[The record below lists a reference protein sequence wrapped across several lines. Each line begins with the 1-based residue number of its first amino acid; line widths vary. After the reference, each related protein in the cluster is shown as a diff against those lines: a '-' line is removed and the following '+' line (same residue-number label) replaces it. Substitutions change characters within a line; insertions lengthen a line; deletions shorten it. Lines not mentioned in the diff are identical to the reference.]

1 MNTVQTDDAP
11 RAIGPY
17 SQAIQVDGWLYAS
30 GQLPMTP
37 AGDMVEGDIEI
48 QAEQVFNNIE
58 AIRKAAGGWL
68 SEVVKATVF
77 VQDLNDFAR
86 LNAVYERRFA
96 DHKPARSTVEVA
108 RLPRDA
114 RVEIETI
121 AGCPDTRLF

>member
-37 AGDMVEGDIEI
+37 AGDMVEGDIEA

-58 AIRKAAGGWL
+58 AILKAAGGSL
-68 SEVVKATVF
+68 SQVVKATVF

-86 LNAVYERRFA
+86 LA
-96 DHKPARSTVEVA
+96 
-108 RLPRDA
+108 
-114 RVEIETI
+114 
-121 AGCPDTRLF
+121 

>member
-11 RAIGPY
+11 KAIGPY
-17 SQAIQVDGWLYAS
+17 SQAVQVDGWLYAS

-37 AGDMVEGDIEI
+37 AGDMVEGDIEAQTE
-48 QAEQVFNNIE
+48 QAFNNIE
-58 AIRKAAGGWL
+58 AILKAAGGSL
-68 SEVVKATVF
+68 SQVVKATVF

-96 DHKPARSTVEVA
+96 GHKPARSTVEVA

-114 RVEIETI
+114 RVEIEII
-121 AGCPDTRLF
+121 ARLP

>member
-11 RAIGPY
+11 KAIGPY
-17 SQAIQVDGWLYAS
+17 SQAVQVDGWLYAS

-37 AGDMVEGDIEI
+37 AGDMVEGDIEA

-58 AIRKAAGGWL
+58 AILKAAGGSL
-68 SEVVKATVF
+68 SQVVKATVF

-96 DHKPARSTVEVA
+96 GHKPARSTVEVA

-114 RVEIETI
+114 RVEIEII
-121 AGCPDTRLF
+121 AQLP

>member
-17 SQAIQVDGWLYAS
+17 SQAVQVDGWLYAS

-37 AGDMVEGDIEI
+37 AGDMVEGDIEA
-48 QAEQVFNNIE
+48 QTEQVFNNIE
-58 AIRKAAGGWL
+58 AILKAAGGSL
-68 SEVVKATVF
+68 SQVVKATVF

-96 DHKPARSTVEVA
+96 GHKPARSTVEVA

-114 RVEIETI
+114 RVEIEII
-121 AGCPDTRLF
+121 AWLA

>member
-11 RAIGPY
+11 KAIGPY
-17 SQAIQVDGWLYAS
+17 SQAVQVDGWLYAS

-58 AIRKAAGGWL
+58 AILKAAGGSL
-68 SEVVKATVF
+68 SQVVKATVF
-77 VQDLNDFAR
+77 VQDLNDFTQ
-86 LNAVYERRFA
+86 LNAIYERRFA
-96 DHKPARSTVEVA
+96 GHKPARSTVEVA

-114 RVEIETI
+114 RVEIEII
-121 AGCPDTRLF
+121 ARLP

>member
-11 RAIGPY
+11 KAIGPY
-17 SQAIQVDGWLYAS
+17 SQAVQVDGWLYAS

-58 AIRKAAGGWL
+58 AILKAAGGSL
-68 SEVVKATVF
+68 SQIVKATVF
-77 VQDLNDFAR
+77 VQDLNDFVR

-96 DHKPARSTVEVA
+96 GHKPARSTVEVA

-114 RVEIETI
+114 RVEIEII
-121 AGCPDTRLF
+121 ARLA

>member
-37 AGDMVEGDIEI
+37 AGDMVEGDIEAQTE
-48 QAEQVFNNIE
+48 QAFNNIE
-58 AIRKAAGGWL
+58 AILKAAGGSL
-68 SEVVKATVF
+68 SQVVKATVF

-96 DHKPARSTVEVA
+96 GHKPARSTVEVA

-114 RVEIETI
+114 RVEIEII
-121 AGCPDTRLF
+121 ARLP

>member
-17 SQAIQVDGWLYAS
+17 SQAVQVDGWLYAS

-58 AIRKAAGGWL
+58 AILKAAGGAL
-68 SEVVKATVF
+68 SQVVKATVF
-77 VQDLNDFAR
+77 VQDLNDFTR

-96 DHKPARSTVEVA
+96 GHQPARSTVEVA

-114 RVEIETI
+114 RVGIEII
-121 AGCPDTRLF
+121 ARLF

>member
-37 AGDMVEGDIEI
+37 AGDMVEGDIEA
-48 QAEQVFNNIE
+48 QTEQVFNNIE
-58 AIRKAAGGWL
+58 AILKAAGGSL
-68 SEVVKATVF
+68 SQVVKATVF

-96 DHKPARSTVEVA
+96 GHKPARSTVEVA

-114 RVEIETI
+114 RVEIEII
-121 AGCPDTRLF
+121 ARLP

>member
-58 AIRKAAGGWL
+58 AILKAAGGSL
-68 SEVVKATVF
+68 SQVVKATVF

-108 RLPRDA
+108 RLPRDG
-114 RVEIETI
+114 RVEIEII
-121 AGCPDTRLF
+121 ARLP

>member
-17 SQAIQVDGWLYAS
+17 SQAVQVDGWLYAS

-58 AIRKAAGGWL
+58 AILKAAGGSL
-68 SEVVKATVF
+68 SQVVKATVF

-86 LNAVYERRFA
+86 LNAVYEHRFA
-96 DHKPARSTVEVA
+96 GHKPARSTVEVA

-114 RVEIETI
+114 RVEIEII
-121 AGCPDTRLF
+121 ARLA

>member
-37 AGDMVEGDIEI
+37 AGDMVEGDIEA

-58 AIRKAAGGWL
+58 AILKAAGGSL
-68 SEVVKATVF
+68 SQVVKATVF

-96 DHKPARSTVEVA
+96 GHKPARSTVEVA

-114 RVEIETI
+114 RVGIEII
-121 AGCPDTRLF
+121 ARLF

>member
-17 SQAIQVDGWLYAS
+17 SQAVQVDGWLYAS

-37 AGDMVEGDIEI
+37 AGDMVEGDIEA
-48 QAEQVFNNIE
+48 QTEQVFNNIE
-58 AIRKAAGGWL
+58 AILKAAGGSL
-68 SEVVKATVF
+68 SQVVKATVF
-77 VQDLNDFAR
+77 VQDLNDFVR

-96 DHKPARSTVEVA
+96 GHKPARSTVEVA

-114 RVEIETI
+114 RVEIEII
-121 AGCPDTRLF
+121 ARLP

>member
-17 SQAIQVDGWLYAS
+17 SQAVQVDGWLYAS

-48 QAEQVFNNIE
+48 QAEQAFNNIE
-58 AIRKAAGGWL
+58 AILKAAGGSL
-68 SEVVKATVF
+68 SQVVKATVF

-96 DHKPARSTVEVA
+96 GHKPARSTVEVA
-108 RLPRDA
+108 RLPRNA
-114 RVEIETI
+114 RVEIEI
-121 AGCPDTRLF
+121 VARLP

>member
-17 SQAIQVDGWLYAS
+17 SQAVQVDGWLYAS

-37 AGDMVEGDIEI
+37 AGDMVEGDIEA
-48 QAEQVFNNIE
+48 QTEQVFNNIE
-58 AIRKAAGGWL
+58 AILKAAGGSL
-68 SEVVKATVF
+68 SQVVKATVF
-77 VQDLNDFAR
+77 VQDLNDFVR

-96 DHKPARSTVEVA
+96 GHKLARSTVEVA

-114 RVEIETI
+114 RVEIEII
-121 AGCPDTRLF
+121 ARLA

>member
-17 SQAIQVDGWLYAS
+17 SQAVQVDGWLYAS

-37 AGDMVEGDIEI
+37 AGDMVEGDIEAQTE
-48 QAEQVFNNIE
+48 QAFNNIE
-58 AIRKAAGGWL
+58 AILKAAGGSL
-68 SEVVKATVF
+68 SQVVKATVF
-77 VQDLNDFAR
+77 VQDLNDFAQ

-96 DHKPARSTVEVA
+96 GHKPARSTVEVA

-114 RVEIETI
+114 RVEIEII
-121 AGCPDTRLF
+121 ARLP

>member
-17 SQAIQVDGWLYAS
+17 SQAVQVDGWLYAS

-37 AGDMVEGDIEI
+37 AGDMVEGDIEA
-48 QAEQVFNNIE
+48 QAEQAFNNIE
-58 AIRKAAGGWL
+58 AILKAAGGSL
-68 SEVVKATVF
+68 SQVVKATVF

-96 DHKPARSTVEVA
+96 GHKPARSTVEVA

-114 RVEIETI
+114 RVEIEII
-121 AGCPDTRLF
+121 ARLP

>member
-17 SQAIQVDGWLYAS
+17 SQAVQVDGWLYAS

-37 AGDMVEGDIEI
+37 AGDMVEGDIEV
-48 QAEQVFNNIE
+48 QTEQVFNNIE
-58 AIRKAAGGWL
+58 AILKAAGGSL
-68 SEVVKATVF
+68 SQVVKATVF

-96 DHKPARSTVEVA
+96 GHKPARSTVEVA

-114 RVEIETI
+114 RVEIEII
-121 AGCPDTRLF
+121 ARLP

>member
-11 RAIGPY
+11 RTIGPY
-17 SQAIQVDGWLYAS
+17 SQAVQVDGWLYAS

-37 AGDMVEGDIEI
+37 AGDMVEGDIEA

-58 AIRKAAGGWL
+58 AILKAAGGSL
-68 SEVVKATVF
+68 SQVVKATVF

-96 DHKPARSTVEVA
+96 GHKPARSTVEVA

-114 RVEIETI
+114 RVEIEII
-121 AGCPDTRLF
+121 ARLP

>member
-37 AGDMVEGDIEI
+37 AGDMVEGDIEA

-58 AIRKAAGGWL
+58 AILKAAGGSL
-68 SEVVKATVF
+68 SQVVKATVF

-114 RVEIETI
+114 RVEIEII
-121 AGCPDTRLF
+121 ARLP

>member
-11 RAIGPY
+11 RTIGPY
-17 SQAIQVDGWLYAS
+17 SQAVQVDGWLYAS

-37 AGDMVEGDIEI
+37 AGDMVEGDIEA
-48 QAEQVFNNIE
+48 QTEQVFNNIE
-58 AIRKAAGGWL
+58 AILKAAGGSL
-68 SEVVKATVF
+68 SQVVKATVF

-96 DHKPARSTVEVA
+96 GHKPARSTVEVA

-114 RVEIETI
+114 RVEIEII
-121 AGCPDTRLF
+121 ARLA

>member
-17 SQAIQVDGWLYAS
+17 SQAVQVDGWLYAS

-37 AGDMVEGDIEI
+37 AGDMVEGDIEV

-58 AIRKAAGGWL
+58 AILKAAGGSL
-68 SEVVKATVF
+68 SQVVKATVF

-96 DHKPARSTVEVA
+96 GHKPARSTVEVA

-114 RVEIETI
+114 RVEIEII
-121 AGCPDTRLF
+121 ARLP